1 MFLRKTAILAAIV
14 AALSLGAGDAFARAG
29 GGFSSGSRGA
39 RSFSMPSATPTAP
52 RSAAPFDRSM
62 TPQPQFNPGMA
73 AARPGFFSR
82 GGFGR
87 GLFGGLL
94 GAGLIGMLLGHGFLG
109 GIGGLFSRLG
119 LLLQVG
125 LIFLAVRFALNYFR
139 GRQPAFAGAAPAP
152 GPQGGAYRTSTG
164 PLPGGAGTPPPQ
176 QPLEIAKTD
185 FDAFE
190 RRLGEVQAAYS
201 AEDLGALARLATP
214 EMTEYFRQ
222 EIAGNASRGLVNRI
236 ADVRLLQG
244 DLAES
249 WREPGAEY
257 ATVAMRFS
265 LTDAMIERASGKVA
279 QGSTTVP
286 EQATELWT
294 FRRMAGGD
302 AGAWVLSAIQ
312 QAK

>member
-1 MFLRKTAILAAIV
+1 MFLRKTAILAGLI
-14 AALSLGAGDAFARAG
+14 AALSLGAADAFARAG

-52 RSAAPFDRSM
+52 RAAPFERSA
-62 TPQPQFNPGMA
+62 TPQPSLNPGMA
-73 AARPGFFSR
+73 TRSPGGFFSA

-94 GAGLIGMLLGHGFLG
+94 GAGLIGMLLGHGFMG
-109 GIGGLFSRLG
+109 GIGGLFSLLG

-125 LIFLAVRFALNYFR
+125 LIVLVVRFAINYFR
-139 GRQPAFAGAAPAP
+139 GRQPSFAGAAP
-152 GPQGGAYRTSTG
+152 GPQGAAYRPSTG
-164 PLPGGAGTPPPQ
+164 PLPGGAGGPPPQ
-176 QPLEIAKTD
+176 PLAIVKAD

-201 AEDLGALARLATP
+201 AEDLNALRRIATP
-214 EMTEYFRQ
+214 EMIEYFRQ
-222 EIAGNASRGLVNRI
+222 EIAGNSARGLVNKI
-236 ADVRLLQG
+236 GDVRLLQG
-244 DLAES
+244 DLSES

-265 LTDAMIERASGKVA
+265 LTDAMVERASGKVV
-279 QGSTTVP
+279 QGSTTTP

-312 QAK
+312 QAR